1 MDKLIQSEMK
11 NVLLEEHREIVDD
24 MEYTNECIK
33 MDRERCLY
41 IERIIDFIDKLT
53 GSSMIK
59 NIIRDDLYDL
69 KVYYVRELAEMH
81 EELDNEKEQHKI
93 IGNRTEKLS
102 RIIQAI

>member
-11 NVLLEEHREIVDD
+11 NVILEERKELADD

-41 IERIIDFIDKLT
+41 IERIIDFIDKLS

-59 NIIRDDLYDL
+59 DMIRDDLYDL
-69 KVYYVRELAEMH
+69 KVYYVRELAETH
-81 EELDNEKEQHKI
+81 EELDNEKDQHKI
-93 IGNRTEKLS
+93 IENRTEKLS

>member
-59 NIIRDDLYDL
+59 NMIRDDLYDL
-69 KVYYVRELAEMH
+69 KVYYVRELAETH
-81 EELDNEKEQHKI
+81 GELDNEKEQHKI
-93 IGNRTEKLS
+93 IENRTEKLS

>member
-41 IERIIDFIDKLT
+41 IERIIDFIDKLS

-59 NIIRDDLYDL
+59 DMIRDDLYDL
-69 KVYYVRELAEMH
+69 KVYYVRELAETH

-93 IGNRTEKLS
+93 IENRSEKLS
-102 RIIQAI
+102 RIMQAI